1 MPDTAVPV
9 IDIAPFAAGEDG
21 AAAGRVVD
29 EVRAACEDMGFFV
42 VAGHGIAQDVN
53 RDLDDTARRFFR
65 RPVREKAA
73 FTPAAGD
80 VLRGWWGVG
89 SMATARSLD
98 IESPPDLLE
107 FLAFGPELS
116 AEHRAD
122 YQRRGVKHVDSFF
135 AENIW
140 PDTEGLRAAVERY
153 YDEGTKLAFR
163 LLGILAAAL
172 GLETDWFDDKFEVPG
187 SALSINYYPAVEQQP
202 APGTFRRGEHT
213 DYGALTVLYTDG
225 ESGLQVKN
233 RNGRWHG
240 VPTVPDTYV
249 VNLADMM
256 TVWSNNRW
264 RSSLHRVVCPG
275 DSAVDRLSVPL
286 FFNPSLDALVQCA
299 PTCLGPGEQSGD
311 PVTAGEWIADKVA
324 ATT

>member
-1 MPDTAVPV
+1 MAADNAIPV
-9 IDIAPFAAGEDG
+9 IDIAPFDAPG
-21 AAAGRVVD
+21 AAGRGTVD
-29 EVRAACEDMGFFV
+29 AIRAACEDHGFFV
-42 VAGHGIAQDVN
+42 IAGHGIAKEVN
-53 RDLDDTARRFFR
+53 EDLDAAARRFFR
-65 RPVREKAA
+65 RPLEEKAA
-73 FTPAAGD
+73 FTPDVGD

-89 SMATARSLD
+89 SMSTAKSLD
-98 IESPPDLLE
+98 IETPPDLLE

-116 AEHRAD
+116 AERRAD

-140 PDTEGLRAAVERY
+140 PDTEGLRGAVERY
-153 YDEGTKLAFR
+153 YDETTKLAFR
-163 LLGILAAAL
+163 LLNILAVAL
-172 GLETDWFDDKFEVPG
+172 GLEPDWFDDKFEVPG
-187 SALSINYYPAVEQQP
+187 SALSINYYPAVEQKP

-225 ESGLQVKN
+225 ESGLQVKA
-233 RNGRWHG
+233 RDGEWHS

-264 RSSLHRVVCPG
+264 RSSLHRVVCPE
-275 DSAVDRLSVPL
+275 DTAVDRVSVPL

-299 PTCLGPGEQSGD
+299 PTCLGPGEYPGD
-311 PVTAGEWIADKVA
+311 PVPAGEWIADKVA